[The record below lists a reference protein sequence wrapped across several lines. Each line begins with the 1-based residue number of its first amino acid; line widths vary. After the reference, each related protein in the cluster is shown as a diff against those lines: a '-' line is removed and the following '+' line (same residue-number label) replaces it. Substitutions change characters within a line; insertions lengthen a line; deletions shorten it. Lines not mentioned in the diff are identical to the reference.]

1 MILNIEGKFD
11 EKLNK
16 LEYQIPSLVLNRKF
30 NYKIGVKIVHLEF
43 LGDNSNSNNELF
55 CVNTN
60 LIDMSIYNSNQTI
73 YFFWNNSNLQK
84 ISSFVTEPT
93 FYPLQVYEIE
103 NCKIT
108 FSQFFTGK
116 KLSIKNFLLQLEIQR
131 SDFNA
136 RL

>member
-1 MILNIEGKFD
+1 MILNIEGWYN
-11 EKLNK
+11 EKLHK
-16 LEYQIPSLVLNRKF
+16 LDYQIPSLTLNRKF

-43 LGDNSNSNNELF
+43 LKDNKNSDNELLSI
-55 CVNTN
+55 NTN
-60 LIDMSIYNSNQTI
+60 LIDMSIYNSHQTI
-73 YFFWNNSNLQK
+73 YFFWNNSNLSK
-84 ISSFVTEPT
+84 IYSFVSEPT

-108 FSQFFTGK
+108 FSQFFSGK
-116 KLSIKNFLLQLEIQR
+116 KLDIKNFLLQLEIQR

>member
-1 MILNIEGKFD
+1 MILNIEGRYD
-11 EKLNK
+11 ERLHQ
-16 LEYQIPSLVLNRKF
+16 LEYQIPSLTLNRKF

-43 LGDNSNSNNELF
+43 LRDNKNSDNELL

-73 YFFWNNSNLQK
+73 YFFWNNSNLSK
-84 ISSFVTEPT
+84 IFSFVSEPT

-103 NCKIT
+103 NCKIG

-116 KLSIKNFLLQLEIQR
+116 KLDIKKFLLQLEIQR